1 MNEIPS
7 MAGVYVHIPFC
18 RRKCV
23 YCDFYSVGERRVV
36 WSDFVGA
43 LLREAYARISELRGE
58 PVCTIYIGGGTP
70 SLLPCDEFGRL
81 VDGLLSLTGSVDE
94 FTIEVNPDDVT
105 DEKVDFWRDKGV
117 NRVSMGVQSMVDSE
131 LKAIGRRHDAAAAM
145 HAFDI
150 LRGRFDNVSIDLMF
164 GLPWQTVDSFQYSVN
179 KVIALG
185 PEHISAYS
193 LMYEERTAI
202 TRMRDAGQ
210 LREVPEEIS
219 GEMFRQLSETLAGA
233 GYEQYEISNYS
244 RPGFRSR
251 HNSAYWR
258 GEPYLGLGPAAHSYD
273 GERQRRANVPDVKAY
288 VDYWMRGGQKEPA
301 EFETLTDLELREE
314 MIMTRLRTREGIDLA
329 EFRRRFGDEESAWLQ
344 RRAAKWIDAGN
355 LTVNDGCVALTKSG
369 VMISDEIMADLF

>member
-1 MNEIPS
+1 

-23 YCDFYSVGERRVV
+23 YCDFYSVGERRAV
-36 WSDFVGA
+36 WPDYVGA
-43 LLREAYARISELRGE
+43 LLREASSRIRELRGE
-58 PVCTIYIGGGTP
+58 QVRTIYIGGGTP

-81 VDGLLSLTGSVDE
+81 VDGLVSLTGPADE

-105 DEKVDFWRDKGV
+105 EEKVGNWRDYGV

-131 LKAIGRRHDAAAAM
+131 LKAIGRRHDAATAE
-145 HAFDI
+145 HAFEI
-150 LRGRFDNVSIDLMF
+150 LRSRFDNISIDLMF
-164 GLPWQTVDSFQYSVN
+164 GLPGQTVGSFMHSVG
-179 KVIALG
+179 KVISLG

-210 LREVPEEIS
+210 LREMPEEIS
-219 GEMFRQLSETLAGA
+219 CAMFGKLSDALTGA
-233 GYEQYEISNYS
+233 GYEQYEISNYA

-251 HNSAYWR
+251 HNSAYWC

-273 GERQRRANVPDVKAY
+273 GGRLRRANKPDVKAY
-288 VDYWMRGGQKEPA
+288 LDCWLRRNRAEPA
-301 EFETLTDLELREE
+301 EFETLTDVELREE

-329 EFRRRFGDEESAWLQ
+329 DFRRRFGDEETGALL
-344 RRAAKWIDAGN
+344 RRAAKWIDAG
-355 LTVNDGCVALTKSG
+355 DIGSDEGSVALTKSG